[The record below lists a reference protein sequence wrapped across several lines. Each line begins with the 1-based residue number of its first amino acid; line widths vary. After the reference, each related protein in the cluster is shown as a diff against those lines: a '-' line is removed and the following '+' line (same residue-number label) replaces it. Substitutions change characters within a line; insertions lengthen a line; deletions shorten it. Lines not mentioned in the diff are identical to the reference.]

1 MDQTFLNKI
10 KCELGMVKI
19 EHHLIGTRQVL
30 LVEEGKMADLAG
42 QEKMVAAFWEFQIRY
57 LDGIVF
63 T

>member
-1 MDQTFLNKI
+1 
-10 KCELGMVKI
+10 MVKI